1 MRYLLRNCIRDR
13 TMDRRRAANPGKA
26 TLRPIIAGKVLPP
39 ASIRIMLSHDITQP
53 VLAEIELHQN
63 AGNVQL
69 LRAGRGGGEVDLVAL
84 RKELGWS
91 QLVPAPE
98 VVSPVF
104 LPSAVEALPL
114 EPVSPTVTTEVVT
127 AVETEVATEVVV
139 SPPVIVEPLLP
150 PEAPAPVLDE
160 LLGDTTAS
168 EDTEQAPPETIGY
181 KAALFEKSNE
191 ELRVILI
198 GLGGAATGKR
208 KSVLVEE
215 ILERTPASG
224 V

>member
-13 TMDRRRAANPGKA
+13 AMDRRRAANPGK
-26 TLRPIIAGKVLPP
+26 TSLRPIIAGKVLPP
-39 ASIRIMLSHDITQP
+39 ASIRIMMLHDITQT

-84 RKELGWS
+84 RKERGWPQS
-91 QLVPAPE
+91 VPAPE
-98 VVSPVF
+98 AVSPVS
-104 LPSAVEALPL
+104 LPPTVEELLP
-114 EPVSPTVTTEVVT
+114 EPVSPI
-127 AVETEVATEVVV
+127 VATEVAV
-139 SPPVIVEPLLP
+139 SPPAVVEPLLP
-150 PEAPAPVLDE
+150 PEAPAPVLSE
-160 LLGDTTAS
+160 LLGDETAS
-168 EDTEQAPPETIGY
+168 EDTEQAPPETIGH
-181 KAALFEKSNE
+181 KAVLFEKSNE
-191 ELRVILI
+191 ELRVILA